1 MGVFTLKLKNGLSR
15 VLKLFTWTPE
25 IRLLIRLQSGLFSG
39 RSKKKNF
46 SYGHLIDPGE
56 NMRYLFML
64 LDALQINETV
74 RNARG
79 LCVWNIQERVGKEIR
94 KCFGKRFCSYN
105 LLITKKKL
113 RTECGKVD
121 GCLFWS
127 SDYQTWVINNLC
139 WPNSLQHSNLPLL
152 AIGLHHFELLFLS
165 QVTYSQV
172 LSIC

>member
-1 MGVFTLKLKNGLSR
+1 
-15 VLKLFTWTPE
+15 
-25 IRLLIRLQSGLFSG
+25 
-39 RSKKKNF
+39 
-46 SYGHLIDPGE
+46 
-56 NMRYLFML
+56 MRYLFML
-64 LDALQINETV
+64 LDALQIKGTV

-79 LCVWNIQERVGKEIR
+79 LCVWNIHERVGKEIR

-113 RTECGKVD
+113 RTECDKVD

-127 SDYQTWVINNLC
+127 SDYQAWVINNLC

-172 LSIC
+172 LSICKKKMDACMLKAVNIALWIIRYFGYKIPGWK

>member
-1 MGVFTLKLKNGLSR
+1 
-15 VLKLFTWTPE
+15 
-25 IRLLIRLQSGLFSG
+25 
-39 RSKKKNF
+39 
-46 SYGHLIDPGE
+46 
-56 NMRYLFML
+56 MRYLFML
-64 LDALQINETV
+64 LDPLQIKGTV
-74 RNARG
+74 RKGRG
-79 LCVWNIQERVGKEIR
+79 LWVWNIHERVGKEIW

-127 SDYQTWVINNLC
+127 SDYQAWVINNLC
-139 WPNSLQHSNLPLL
+139 RPNSLQHSNLPLL

-172 LSIC
+172 LSICKKKKNGRMHAQSRKHCTVYYKVFRL

>member
-1 MGVFTLKLKNGLSR
+1 MVSSLEGARRKIFHRDTELIQVR
-15 VLKLFTWTPE
+15 TWG
-25 IRLLIRLQSGLFSG
+25 I
-39 RSKKKNF
+39 
-46 SYGHLIDPGE
+46 
-56 NMRYLFML
+56 YLL
-64 LDALQINETV
+64 LDALQIKGTV

-79 LCVWNIQERVGKEIR
+79 LCVWNIHERVGKEIR

-127 SDYQTWVINNLC
+127 SDYQAWVINNLC

-172 LSIC
+172 LSICKKHGRMHTQSRKHCTVDYKVFRL

>member
-1 MGVFTLKLKNGLSR
+1 
-15 VLKLFTWTPE
+15 
-25 IRLLIRLQSGLFSG
+25 
-39 RSKKKNF
+39 
-46 SYGHLIDPGE
+46 
-56 NMRYLFML
+56 MRYLFML
-64 LDALQINETV
+64 LDALQIKGTV

-127 SDYQTWVINNLC
+127 SDYQAWVINNLC

-172 LSIC
+172 LSICKKKMDACMLKAVNIALWIIRYFGYKIPGWK

>member
-1 MGVFTLKLKNGLSR
+1 MVSSLEGARRKIFHRDTELIQVR
-15 VLKLFTWTPE
+15 TWG
-25 IRLLIRLQSGLFSG
+25 I
-39 RSKKKNF
+39 
-46 SYGHLIDPGE
+46 
-56 NMRYLFML
+56 YLL
-64 LDALQINETV
+64 LDALQIKGTV

-79 LCVWNIQERVGKEIR
+79 LCVWNIHERVGKEIR

-127 SDYQTWVINNLC
+127 SDYQAWVINNLC

-172 LSIC
+172 LSICKKKMDACMLKAVNIALWIIRYFGYKIPGWK

>member
-1 MGVFTLKLKNGLSR
+1 MVSSLEGARRKIFHRDTELIQVR
-15 VLKLFTWTPE
+15 TWG
-25 IRLLIRLQSGLFSG
+25 I
-39 RSKKKNF
+39 
-46 SYGHLIDPGE
+46 
-56 NMRYLFML
+56 YLL
-64 LDALQINETV
+64 LDALQIKGTV

-79 LCVWNIQERVGKEIR
+79 LCVWNIHERVGKEIR

-127 SDYQTWVINNLC
+127 SDYQAWVINNLC
-139 WPNSLQHSNLPLL
+139 RPNSLQHSNLPLL

-172 LSIC
+172 LSICKKKMDACMLKAVNIALWIIRYFGYKIPGWK

>member
-1 MGVFTLKLKNGLSR
+1 MVSSLEGARRKIFHRDTELIQVRTWGIYLCCLMPYRSR
-15 VLKLFTWTPE
+15 ELFVMQGACVCEIYTNALAKRYGSVLE
-25 IRLLIRLQSGLFSG
+25 
-39 RSKKKNF
+39 
-46 SYGHLIDPGE
+46 
-56 NMRYLFML
+56 
-64 LDALQINETV
+64 
-74 RNARG
+74 
-79 LCVWNIQERVGKEIR
+79 
-94 KCFGKRFCSYN
+94 KRFCSYN

-127 SDYQTWVINNLC
+127 SDYQAWVINNLC

-172 LSIC
+172 LSICKKKMDACMLKAVNIALWIIRYFGYKIPGWK

>member
-1 MGVFTLKLKNGLSR
+1 
-15 VLKLFTWTPE
+15 
-25 IRLLIRLQSGLFSG
+25 
-39 RSKKKNF
+39 
-46 SYGHLIDPGE
+46 
-56 NMRYLFML
+56 MRYLFML
-64 LDALQINETV
+64 LDALQIKGTV

-79 LCVWNIQERVGKEIR
+79 LCVWNIHERVGKEIR

-127 SDYQTWVINNLC
+127 SDYQAWVINNLC
-139 WPNSLQHSNLPLL
+139 RPNSLQHSNLPLL

-172 LSIC
+172 LSICKKKMDACMLKAVNIALWIIRYFGYKIPGWK

>member
-1 MGVFTLKLKNGLSR
+1 MVSSLEGTRRKIFHRDTKLIQVR
-15 VLKLFTWTPE
+15 TWG
-25 IRLLIRLQSGLFSG
+25 I
-39 RSKKKNF
+39 
-46 SYGHLIDPGE
+46 
-56 NMRYLFML
+56 YLL
-64 LDALQINETV
+64 LDALQIKGTV
-74 RNARG
+74 RNTRG
-79 LCVWNIQERVGKEIR
+79 LCVWNIHERVGKEIR

-105 LLITKKKL
+105 LLIIKKKL

-127 SDYQTWVINNLC
+127 SDYQAWVINNLC

-172 LSIC
+172 LSICKKKMDACMLKAVNIALWIIRYFGYKIPGWK

>member
-1 MGVFTLKLKNGLSR
+1 
-15 VLKLFTWTPE
+15 
-25 IRLLIRLQSGLFSG
+25 
-39 RSKKKNF
+39 
-46 SYGHLIDPGE
+46 
-56 NMRYLFML
+56 MRYLFML
-64 LDALQINETV
+64 LDALQINGTV

-79 LCVWNIQERVGKEIR
+79 LCVWNIHERVGKEIR

-127 SDYQTWVINNLC
+127 SDYQAWVINNLC

-172 LSIC
+172 LSICKKKMDACMLKAVNIALWIIRYFGYKIPGWK

>member
-1 MGVFTLKLKNGLSR
+1 MVSSLEGARRKIFHRDTELIQVR
-15 VLKLFTWTPE
+15 TWG
-25 IRLLIRLQSGLFSG
+25 I
-39 RSKKKNF
+39 
-46 SYGHLIDPGE
+46 
-56 NMRYLFML
+56 YLL
-64 LDALQINETV
+64 LDALQIKGTV

-79 LCVWNIQERVGKEIR
+79 LCVWNIHERVGKEIR

-127 SDYQTWVINNLC
+127 SDYQAWVINNLC

-172 LSIC
+172 LSICKKKMDACMLKAVNIALWIIRYFGYKIPIWK

>member
-1 MGVFTLKLKNGLSR
+1 MVSSLEGARRKIFHRDTELIQVR
-15 VLKLFTWTPE
+15 TWG
-25 IRLLIRLQSGLFSG
+25 I
-39 RSKKKNF
+39 
-46 SYGHLIDPGE
+46 
-56 NMRYLFML
+56 YLL
-64 LDALQINETV
+64 LDALQIKGTV

-79 LCVWNIQERVGKEIR
+79 LCVWNIHERVGKEIR

-127 SDYQTWVINNLC
+127 SDYQAWVINNLC

-172 LSIC
+172 LSICKKKWTHACSKPSTLHCGL

>member
-1 MGVFTLKLKNGLSR
+1 
-15 VLKLFTWTPE
+15 
-25 IRLLIRLQSGLFSG
+25 
-39 RSKKKNF
+39 
-46 SYGHLIDPGE
+46 
-56 NMRYLFML
+56 MRYLFML
-64 LDALQINETV
+64 LDALQIKGTV

-79 LCVWNIQERVGKEIR
+79 LCVWNIHERVGKEIR

-127 SDYQTWVINNLC
+127 SDYQAWVINNLC

-172 LSIC
+172 LSICKKKMDACMLKAVNIALWIIRYFGYKIPGWK